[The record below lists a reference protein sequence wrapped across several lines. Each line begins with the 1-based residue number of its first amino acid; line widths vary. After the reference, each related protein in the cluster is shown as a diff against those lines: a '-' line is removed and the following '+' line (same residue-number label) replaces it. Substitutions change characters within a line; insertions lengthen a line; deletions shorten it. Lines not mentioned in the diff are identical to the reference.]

1 MERALCSLILGNQI
15 PVELTVDTVPR
26 SRYNILAAI
35 SVKHGRRAI
44 MSAGNLRS
52 NDVTLGGRGWIALI
66 QWNR

>member
-1 MERALCSLILGNQI
+1 
-15 PVELTVDTVPR
+15 VELTVDTVPR

-52 NDVTLGGRGWIALI
+52 NEVTLGGRGWIALI